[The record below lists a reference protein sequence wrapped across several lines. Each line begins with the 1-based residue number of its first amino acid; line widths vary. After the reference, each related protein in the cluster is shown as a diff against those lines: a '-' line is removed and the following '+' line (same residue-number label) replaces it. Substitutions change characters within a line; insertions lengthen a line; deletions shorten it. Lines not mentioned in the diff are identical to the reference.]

1 MILVQNFIEGS
12 YEKNVIIFGAN
23 MSSSVYV
30 DNKEKDILF
39 LGERPTQGLDCT
51 KFAIEAKYPTN
62 FTIRKKIC
70 IKSTLQW
77 KQQFFV
83 Y

>member
-1 MILVQNFIEGS
+1 
-12 YEKNVIIFGAN
+12 